1 MQVISKQMDP
11 IEENEPNTIVVTVT
25 KDMSREDVLT
35 EIQRRIEEF
44 KAQEK
49 TTGGFLDGFYKAE
62 NSMFEIL
69 KVGRSEYTNQLIKS
83 L

>member
-1 MQVISKQMDP
+1 MDP
-11 IEENEPNTIVVTVT
+11 IEEQEPNTIVVNVTRDMNRETV
-25 KDMSREDVLT
+25 LA
-35 EIQRRIEEF
+35 EILRRVEEL

-49 TTGGFLDGFYKAE
+49 PPVSFLDGFYKAE

-69 KVGRSEYTNQLIKS
+69 KVGRSQYTNRLIKS